1 MNTTPMTISTAFCK
15 YWMKNS
21 ILLLLLF
28 LTCSTAHSQNQF
40 IQKDFT
46 TLNLRTGMY
55 GTETDTTEQSNSKQK
70 EFPKPRSVMFKSLM
84 VPGWGQLVNRQA
96 WKLPIIYGMY
106 AGVGYFTYTV
116 HQDYKDYRAAF
127 YNAER
132 GDETDFKFG
141 PTPENLEGIN
151 NRQLRNTRNSLRNRR
166 DLMFI
171 VLGLAH
177 GLNALDAYVFAHMRS
192 FDVSDD
198 LSASASISPALLTD
212 ASPGLT
218 LKINLIGR

>member
-1 MNTTPMTISTAFCK
+1 MTISTAFCK
-15 YWMKNS
+15 YWMKSS
-21 ILLLLLF
+21 IFLFFLLF
-28 LTCSTAHSQNQF
+28 TCSTAHSQNQF
-40 IQKDFT
+40 IEKDFT
-46 TLNLRTGMY
+46 TLDLRTGVFSAK
-55 GTETDTTEQSNSKQK
+55 TDTTEQTDSKP
-70 EFPKPRSVMFKSLM
+70 EFPKPKSVMFKSLM
-84 VPGWGQLVNRQA
+84 VPGWGQLVNGQA

-106 AGVGYFTYTV
+106 AGVGYYTYTV

-141 PTPENLEGIN
+141 PTPDDLEGLN
-151 NRQLRNTRNSLRNRR
+151 NRQLRDTRNSLRNRR

-198 LSASASISPALLTD
+198 LSASASISPAVLAD
-212 ASPGLT
+212 AAPGLT
-218 LKINLIGR
+218 LKINLKRK